1 MKATVIA
8 RSNLTRFLR
17 ERSNVFF
24 VFVLPIAI
32 VILVGAQFGSGSG
45 LRLGVVSSGDPLS
58 EAVVD
63 DLEGVVHFDGRDPLV
78 LAVERGA
85 VDAGVIFPEDFESQV
100 VDGMEPTVVFL
111 ARTGGIGPQLRSV
124 VDSAVARRSV
134 EALAIRFAT
143 QRGASV
149 DAAREAVS
157 AVSVE
162 SIDVESVDTGDR
174 LFPESLGRF
183 DIGAS
188 GQLVLFMF
196 LTGLTGSAALIQ
208 TRRLGVS
215 RRMLSTPTRV
225 STIVVGEAIGRWL
238 VVLVQGAYIMGLTA
252 LIFGVEWGDPLG
264 AVGMLVVFSAVGAA
278 GAMLVGSFFENDQQA
293 GAIGVIGGIGLA
305 ALGGAM
311 VPRQLFSDTMQTVSL
326 FTPHGW
332 AMRGFSDL
340 VIYDATFVDVLDE
353 MAVLSVMAVVG
364 LTVASIRLR
373 RVLTR

>member
-1 MKATVIA
+1 MKALAIA
-8 RSNLTRFLR
+8 RSNLLRFLR
-17 ERSNVFF
+17 ERSNIFF

-32 VILVGAQFGSGSG
+32 VILVGAQFGDGG
-45 LRLGVVSSGDPLS
+45 ETRFGVVSDGDPLS
-58 EAVVD
+58 EAIVD
-63 DLEGVVHFDGRDPLV
+63 DLGEVVRFDGRDELV

-85 VDAGVIFPEDFESQV
+85 VDAGVIFPDRFESQV
-100 VDGMEPTVVFL
+100 VDGEDPTVVFL
-111 ARTGGIGPQLRSV
+111 ARTGGVGSQLRSV
-124 VDSAVARRSV
+124 VDSVVAERSV
-134 EALAIRFAT
+134 EALAVRFST
-143 QRGASV
+143 GRGASV
-149 DAAREAVS
+149 EEAREAVA

-162 SIDVESVDTGDR
+162 AIAVETVDTGNR
-174 LFPESLGRF
+174 LFPENLGRF

-225 STIVVGEAIGRWL
+225 SAIVMGEAIGRWL

-252 LIFGVEWGDPLG
+252 LIFGVKWGDPWG
-264 AVGMLVVFSAVGAA
+264 AIGMLVTFSAVGAA
-278 GAMLVGSFFENDQQA
+278 AAMLVGSFFENDQQA

-311 VPRQLFSDTMQTVSL
+311 VPRELFSDTMQTVSL

-332 AMRGFSDL
+332 AARGFSDL
-340 VIYDATFVDVLDE
+340 VIHDGTVADVLDE
-353 MAVLSVMAVVG
+353 MAVLLAMAAAGMAV
-364 LTVASIRLR
+364 ASLKLR